1 MKTGGEKILV
11 YSPNWI
17 GDAVMSLPALKGI
30 RRAFPR
36 SEIHV
41 LAVPWV
47 CEIYSLSGIPDGII
61 PYDRN
66 NKHAGLKGL
75 LYISR
80 LVKEHL
86 FSVAFIFPNSWRSA
100 VIPWLAR
107 IPVRVGLSR
116 RYREIFF
123 LTHSREPE
131 RDFKQKHQ
139 VYYYLSIVSILN
151 PETRKYRG
159 ELVKTPFL
167 DSTSG
172 DFPDIASLAIK
183 YGLDPRKLWFA
194 LAPGAS
200 YGDAKLWWPDRFSAV
215 ATRIAAE
222 FGAQVIILGSSS
234 DSGTAS
240 RIALNA
246 KADVIDLTGK
256 TTLLEAMGFLR
267 HSRVLLTND
276 SGLMHV
282 AAALGVPLVA
292 IFGSTDPV
300 RTGPFGDPGITTV
313 LEATVECHP
322 CFQRVCP
329 GKGKICMTEI
339 EVEDV
344 MKSIRRLWSG

>member
-1 MKTGGEKILV
+1 MKPAGGKILV

-17 GDAVMSLPALKGI
+17 GDAVMSIPALKGI
-30 RRAFPR
+30 RRTFPR

-47 CEIYSLSGIPDGII
+47 REIYSLSGIPDGII

-66 NKHAGLKGL
+66 RKHKGLKGL
-75 LYISR
+75 LNISR
-80 LVKEHL
+80 LVKEHR

-100 VIPWLAR
+100 LIPWLAR
-107 IPVRVGLSR
+107 IPVRVGFSG

-123 LTHSREPE
+123 LTHSRKPE
-131 RDFKQKHQ
+131 QDFKQKHQ
-139 VYYYLSIVSILN
+139 VFYYLNIVSILN
-151 PETRKYRG
+151 SEIRKYHAK
-159 ELVKTPFL
+159 LTKTPFL

-172 DFPDIASLAIK
+172 DFPDINSLATK
-183 YGLDPRKLWFA
+183 YGLDPRKPWFA

-200 YGDAKLWWPDRFSAV
+200 YGDAKLWWPERFSAV
-215 ATRIAAE
+215 AAGVATE

-234 DSGTAS
+234 DSKTAA
-240 RIALNA
+240 RIALKA
-246 KADVIDLTGK
+246 KANVFDLTGK
-256 TTLLEAMGFLR
+256 TTLREAMGLLR
-267 HSRVLLTND
+267 HSRTLLTND
-276 SGLMHV
+276 SGLMHL

-300 RTGPFGDPGITTV
+300 RTGPFGNPDITTV

-322 CFQRVCP
+322 CFERVCP

-344 MKSIRRLWSG
+344 MKSIRRLWSD